1 MPLKNN
7 KSKKQGQI
15 KKTIKETK
23 EILSNAKDLAEDR
36 AEDIKKNLNNEDD
49 EESKKQKK

>member
-1 MPLKNN
+1 MSLKNN

-23 EILSNAKDLAEDR
+23 EILSNAKDLAED
-36 AEDIKKNLNNEDD
+36 IKKNLNNEDD